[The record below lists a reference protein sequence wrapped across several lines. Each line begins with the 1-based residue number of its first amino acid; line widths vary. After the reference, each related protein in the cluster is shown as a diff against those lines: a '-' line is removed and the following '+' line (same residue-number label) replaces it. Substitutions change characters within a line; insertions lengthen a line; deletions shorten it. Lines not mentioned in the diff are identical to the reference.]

1 MGVGRGG
8 HVVMTVGALAWQ
20 ALRIVVA
27 VDRALSRHSSCRAVR
42 GGVGLLLHVASCGKL
57 LLLLL
62 LGARRLNKLLLLND
76 SLF

>member
-8 HVVMTVGALAWQ
+8 HIVMTVGALAWQ

-62 LGARRLNKLLLLND
+62 GARRLNKLLLLND